1 MAKYEFIDSQ
11 ATKPGAPAIWRMC
24 QWLSVSRSGFY
35 HWRCRPVSATAAR
48 RQMLTERIRHYFAA
62 SDGTYGYRRIH
73 ADLAAEGTEC
83 SAELVRQIMC
93 QEQLVPCQPRP
104 FRVTTVADAEAVA
117 SISDL
122 VERDFTADRPGA
134 KFIGDITYIHTWQ
147 GFVYLATV
155 IDCYSKKVVGW
166 AIDDHMRAEL
176 VETALANAA
185 ESTVIEPGAIWHSD
199 RGAQGGLNWSSQHLD
214 RGGVQDGNGRLEQ
227 EDQRCSG
234 EAAPAVARG
243 PGLASGDALPGAAGS
258 VAGGATP
265 VLAHDRNR
273 RHDSG
278 SVVSDR
284 RVGPGRHPLVS
295 SRWRHAPDL
304 TGRAHRPISVVR
316 GA

>member
-48 RQMLTERIRHYFAA
+48 RQRLTERIRHYFAA

-83 SAELVRQIMC
+83 SAELVRQIMR

-122 VERDFTADRPGA
+122 VERDFAADRPGA

-199 RGAQGGLNWSSQHLD
+199 RGAQGGFNWSSQHLD
-214 RGGVQDGNGRLEQ
+214 REVSDG
-227 EDQRCSG
+227 S
-234 EAAPAVARG
+234 
-243 PGLASGDALPGAAGS
+243 SSAGS
-258 VAGGATP
+258 RSGGATEASVP
-265 VLAHDRNR
+265 WASEVPTACRGGVLGGDRQGAIAHRGCCRGR
-273 RHDSG
+273 RGASCR
-278 SVVSDR
+278 SAMV
-284 RVGPGRHPLVS
+284 PP
-295 SRWRHAPDL
+295 RWRHASIRSEVHANRTLP
-304 TGRAHRPISVVR
+304 VVR
-316 GA
+316 